1 MYTNRTRTHRGIF
14 TTETLSRL
22 GFREHP
28 FLPSADPRFLYLSK
42 QHLAVL
48 DRVQDVINWREGLSV
63 VEGVIG
69 VGKTSIARR
78 LHQMF
83 EFDPEYKTVYIH
95 TATYTTETQA
105 ARDIASAFGLD
116 KRRALLDQLRDF
128 ELFLVEIRKKDIN
141 AVVIIDDAQRMSSS
155 SLDTI
160 QAFMNFDVRAK
171 LIQVILFAQPEIHT
185 IFSNNEPVL
194 SRVASWQ
201 KLSPLPVDEATAL
214 IQFRCQVAGR
224 KEPFYTDSAM
234 LRLYEDTGGVPR
246 PMIMTSAEVI
256 RILIEEEKYVADEME
271 IEKAN
276 SLYQQRFEEFEV

>member
-128 ELFLVEIRKKDIN
+128 LGREFFQSKEVSASPGELGFGVGYSFLLRHLRIGRFGGSGAFHPIRTSSMPSDS
-141 AVVIIDDAQRMSSS
+141 ARSTVTGTSSS
-155 SLDTI
+155 ET
-160 QAFMNFDVRAK
+160 RRPTK
-171 LIQVILFAQPEIHT
+171 
-185 IFSNNEPVL
+185 
-194 SRVASWQ
+194 
-201 KLSPLPVDEATAL
+201 
-214 IQFRCQVAGR
+214 
-224 KEPFYTDSAM
+224 SA
-234 LRLYEDTGGVPR
+234 
-246 PMIMTSAEVI
+246 
-256 RILIEEEKYVADEME
+256 
-271 IEKAN
+271 
-276 SLYQQRFEEFEV
+276 